1 MKNLLIIPLLLL
13 IGCKKDVSVKSTERQ
28 VASDSIT
35 QVFIDSTHIGVKG
48 KYKLELKRISS
59 KDSIYA
65 DIHFFEKKD
74 TKWIEKQHFTFEQDD
89 VAGCDP
95 EYKDFN
101 NDGFNDFTY
110 VPILAARGANEVRS
124 LFIFDPELSI
134 LRYMKN
140 SRNYPNL
147 EYNKELD
154 CIDAFAVYGGSS
166 SEFLKIEKDSL
177 RQFARID
184 LFDGYREVYKIDK
197 TGKETLIKR
206 DPYESSQIRF
216 KNFDPLE
223 EYGDF

>member
-13 IGCKKDVSVKSTERQ
+13 IGCKKDVPVKSTETQ
-28 VASDSIT
+28 VATDSIT
-35 QVFIDSTHIGVKG
+35 QVFIDSTLIGVKG
-48 KYKLELKRISS
+48 KYKLELKRIAS

-74 TKWIEKQHFTFEQDD
+74 NKWIEKQHFTFEQDD
-89 VAGCDP
+89 IAGCDP
-95 EYKDFN
+95 EYRDFN

-110 VPILAARGANEVRS
+110 IPLLPARGANEVRR
-124 LFIFDPELSI
+124 LFIFDPELSL

-140 SRNYPNL
+140 SMNYPNL
-147 EYNKELD
+147 KYNKELD

-177 RQFARID
+177 RQFARVD
-184 LFDGYREVYKIDK
+184 LFDGHREVYKIDK

-206 DPYESSQIRF
+206 DLYESSQIRF

-223 EYGDF
+223 EYEDF